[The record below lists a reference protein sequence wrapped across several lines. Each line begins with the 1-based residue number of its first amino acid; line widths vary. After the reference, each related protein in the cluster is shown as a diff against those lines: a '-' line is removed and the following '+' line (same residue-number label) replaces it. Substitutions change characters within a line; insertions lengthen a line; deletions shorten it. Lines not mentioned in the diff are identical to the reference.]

1 MKHIVYNIQR
11 SIFDI
16 FKDSQMHSLMLN
28 TLESP

>member
-1 MKHIVYNIQR
+1 MKHVLYNIQQ

-16 FKDSQMHSLMLN
+16 FKDNQMHNLKLN